1 MSNARMPTQAKVETS
16 IFKDKNFYII
26 NFVTLM
32 GILGGTLFNPA
43 LPTIQQFFKVTA
55 DQVAWTAIIFQVP
68 GAIITPIFGI
78 LADILGRK
86 QVLIPSLLVFA
97 LGSAVSGLTSNFTA
111 HLGGR
116 LLQGV
121 GAASLEPLQLTV
133 IGDLYRGRTLGTA
146 MALNAGL
153 IGISGAV
160 FPLIGGVLGGLNWRY
175 TFLPGLLAI
184 PLVFLVL
191 VTLRLPKRSPNTEK
205 FKLKS
210 YLQSTWGSINN
221 RHVLG
226 LLFAV
231 MSLFLLQTLC
241 LTFIPFLAVDK
252 FRTSETVNGILLTS
266 MSIALAVFAAQLGR
280 LTQSLSE
287 IKLIKLSFILFA
299 IALLILPIIPNFWL
313 LFIPLLLLGAAQ
325 GIALPSSQALLA
337 GLSVQESRAGFM
349 AVNTSIMSWGQTLGP
364 FLGSIAVRFWGI
376 QSVFYMSTVFSL
388 ISFAVFNYF
397 LTTKVFDFTAK
408 TIHLQVP
415 PVHNEQSI
423 SSLPF
428 PTSPAIMQKPIAQL
442 LHLETDRVIEL
453 PEDFQVINIGKSS
466 GRINPEVDLS
476 DFPNCR
482 VISRVHA
489 QIRYDGNEYYI
500 QDLNSSNGTFINKYP
515 LIPGVWYK
523 LKSGLHISFGRQ
535 DAIAFMFQLD

>member
-1 MSNARMPTQAKVETS
+1 MPTQPKVETS

-32 GILGGTLFNPA
+32 GILGGTLYNPA
-43 LPTIQQFFKVTA
+43 LPTIQQFFKVTE
-55 DQVAWTAIIFQVP
+55 DQASWTSTIFQLP

-97 LGSAVSGLTSNFTA
+97 LGAGLSGWTSNFTA

-146 MALNAGL
+146 MAFNAGL
-153 IGISGAV
+153 IGISGAI
-160 FPLIGGVLGGLNWRY
+160 FPLIGGVLGGFDWRY

-184 PLVFLVL
+184 PVAFLVL
-191 VTLRLPKRSPNTEK
+191 VTLRLPRRPQNAEK
-205 FKLKS
+205 FELKS
-210 YLQSTWGSINN
+210 YLQSTWSSINN

-252 FRTSETVNGILLTS
+252 FRTSEAVNGILLTS
-266 MSIALAVFAAQLGR
+266 MSISMALVAAQLGR
-280 LTQSLSE
+280 LTQNLSE
-287 IKLIKLSFILFA
+287 IKLIKLAFILFA
-299 IALLILPIIPNFWL
+299 AALLILAIVPNFWL
-313 LFIPLLLLGAAQ
+313 IFIPMFLLGAAQ

-337 GLSVQESRAGFM
+337 GLSAQESRAGFM

-376 QSVFYMSTVFSL
+376 QSVFYTSAVFSL
-388 ISFAVFNYF
+388 VSFALFNYF
-397 LTTKVFDFTAK
+397 LTTKVFNFTAK
-408 TIHLQVP
+408 TILLEVP
-415 PVHNEQSI
+415 PVRNEQLRNEQPT
-423 SSLPF
+423 LPPQF
-428 PTSPAIMQKPIAQL
+428 PASPTILQKPIAQL
-442 LHLETDRVIEL
+442 LHVGTDRVIEL
-453 PEDFQVINIGKSS
+453 PEDFEVINIGKSS
-466 GRINPEVDLS
+466 DRLIPEVDLS
-476 DFPNCR
+476 DFPNSG
-482 VISRVHA
+482 VVSRVHA
-489 QIRYDGNEYYI
+489 QIRYDGNDYYI
-500 QDLNSSNGTFINKYP
+500 QDLNSSNGTFLNKYP
-515 LIPGVWYK
+515 FLPGVWYK
-523 LKSGLHISFGRQ
+523 LKPGLLISFGRR